1 MHFASDNNS
10 GVCPE
15 VLDALAAESART
27 APAYGNDPTSAA
39 LVERL
44 TEVFEHPVEVY
55 PLATGTASNSVALAA
70 MNPPW
75 GGVVCE
81 TEAHVAVDELA
92 APTVLGNGLT
102 LMPLHGTDGRL
113 DPGALSRFLELQV
126 DDVHWVPPTTLSL
139 TNSTEAGT
147 VYQAEDVWA
156 LAQIARAEGLGV
168 HMDGARFAN
177 AVAAT
182 GATPAQLTWQ
192 SGVDVLCLG
201 ATKCGAVAAEA
212 IVVFRPEAVTSPE
225 RHRKRTG
232 HLLSKQ
238 RLVAAQF
245 LGWLADDA
253 WLRHATHANSLAAR
267 LAEGFVAAG
276 HQPVHPVETNMVFL
290 HLPHAVAKD
299 WHAAGAE
306 FYVLPTPDPAV
317 GLARFVTGW
326 STTDAEVDA
335 LLALASSTTP

>member
-15 VLDALAAESART
+15 VLDALVAESART
-27 APAYGNDPTSAA
+27 APAYGNDPTSDA
-39 LVERL
+39 LVARL
-44 TEVFEHPVEVY
+44 AEVFEHPVDVY
-55 PLATGTASNSVALAA
+55 PLATGTAANSVALAA

-102 LMPLHGTDGRL
+102 LMPLHGTAGRL
-113 DPGALSRFLELQV
+113 APGTLSRFLELQV

-139 TNSTEAGT
+139 TNVTEAGT

-201 ATKCGAVAAEA
+201 ATKCGALAAEA
-212 IVVFRPEAVTSPE
+212 LVVFRPEAVTSPE

-253 WLRHATHANSLAAR
+253 WLRHAAHANALARR
-267 LAEGFVAAG
+267 LADGFVAAG
-276 HQPVHPVETNMVFL
+276 HPPVHPVESSMVFL
-290 HLPHAVAKD
+290 HLPHAVAKE

-317 GLARFVTGW
+317 GLARFVTSW
-326 STTDAEVDA
+326 STTEAEVDA
-335 LLALASSTTP
+335 LVALAAA

>member
-15 VLDALAAESART
+15 VLDALSAESART

-55 PLATGTASNSVALAA
+55 PLATGTAANSVALAA
-70 MNPPW
+70 MNPQW

-81 TEAHVAVDELA
+81 TEAHIAVDELA

-113 DPGALSRFLELQV
+113 EPGALSKFLELQV

-168 HMDGARFAN
+168 HLDGARFAN

-201 ATKCGAVAAEA
+201 ATKGGALAAEA
-212 IVVFRPEAVTSPE
+212 LVVFRPEAVTSPE

-245 LGWLADDA
+245 LGWLTDDV
-253 WLRHATHANSLAAR
+253 WLRHAAHANGLATL

-276 HQPVHPVETNMVFL
+276 HQPVHRVQTNMVFL
-290 HLPHAVAKD
+290 HLPHTVAKE
-299 WHAAGAE
+299 WHTAGAE

-317 GLARFVTGW
+317 GLARFVTSW

-335 LLALASSTTP
+335 LLTLAGS